1 MCFDDQNRFT
11 HTKEDE
17 SHHQALPIISKDT
30 NDWLI
35 QAEQKQLQNKRVRHP
50 DLSPHVVFIYFYF
63 YFLILIFL
71 AVPGLHCTMQA
82 FSGWVPWASLVS
94 EHGSRAHRFS
104 YLQHVGSLVVV
115 HRLSWPW
122 HVGSLVPRPRI
133 ETAPPAL
140 DGRSLTAGS
149 PEKSISP
156 HFAQSSL
163 TWTSEISKWC
173 MYTVNVTSKKV
184 GSHQASPF
192 Y

>member
-1 MCFDDQNRFT
+1 MFWWSKQIHIHKRRWKPSSSFTNNFKRYKWLIDTGRTETASEQEGQASRSFSPLCFYLFLLLFSNSHFLGRAPCRLSPV
-11 HTKEDE
+11 E
-17 SHHQALPIISKDT
+17 SH
-30 NDWLI
+30 
-35 QAEQKQLQNKRVRHP
+35 
-50 DLSPHVVFIYFYF
+50 
-63 YFLILIFL
+63 
-71 AVPGLHCTMQA
+71 GLLLFQSM
-82 FSGWVPWASLVS
+82 
-94 EHGSRAHRFS
+94 GSRAHGFS